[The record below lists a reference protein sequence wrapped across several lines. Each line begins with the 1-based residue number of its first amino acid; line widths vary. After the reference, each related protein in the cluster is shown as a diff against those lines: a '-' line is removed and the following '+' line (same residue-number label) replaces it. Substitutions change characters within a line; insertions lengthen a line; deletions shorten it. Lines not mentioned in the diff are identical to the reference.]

1 VSQALANQERVV
13 PSFNE
18 ARADF
23 ERRYLIKV
31 LRITEGNVTHAARI
45 AQRNRTDFYKL
56 LNRHSLE
63 ASDFKPGDANKTD
76 SKDSG
81 RSAVRRL
88 G

>member
-1 VSQALANQERVV
+1 VI

-23 ERRYLIKV
+23 ERRYLIK
-31 LRITEGNVTHAARI
+31 LLQITEGNVTHAARI

-56 LNRHSLE
+56 LHKHQLE
-63 ASDFKPGDANKTD
+63 AAQFKADAKAALAEQQD
-76 SKDSG
+76 ALKQLSEQ
-81 RSAVRRL
+81 RRV